1 MILLGKTFLSNFSWL
16 FIDKVSRLFLVLVA
30 EILLARHLGPGQFGI
45 LSYALAIYSL
55 LLVISSF
62 GIDNLLIKE
71 LVGLSSNQNEL
82 LTSAIVIKSLG
93 GFFAFSF
100 TIIWVNWFA
109 NDIWLPVLL
118 IGVGH
123 LFHWL
128 KVFELFFQSQNKF
141 KNVAIATSGVSL
153 LFFLLKIA
161 FIYQKYSLIVFT
173 CVYLAELICTG
184 IVIFVLFI
192 KNNNLQIKLN
202 SETLR
207 QQAKMGLPFV
217 LSGAAVS
224 IYMKIDQIMLQEMV
238 NNEAVG
244 IYAAATKLS
253 EGWYFIGGILTAVM
267 APTVYRYRLE
277 NESKY
282 FDILKKIVAY
292 LLLIGALILA
302 FTVLFSEYMV
312 NIVYGEQ
319 YLGAAEILQVHVWAI
334 FFIYLGCVQGIYWV
348 AEALPK
354 VFLFQTLLSAILNI
368 VLNLY
373 LIPIYSGLGAAWAT
387 LISYGFPIV
396 LMPYFFKG
404 ARPLHEIHV
413 GAFAKIALILRFK
426 NKSND

>member
-161 FIYQKYSLIVFT
+161 FIHQKYSLIVFT

-192 KNNNLQIKLN
+192 KNNKLQIKLN

-253 EGWYFIGGILTAVM
+253 EGWYFIGGILTSVM

-282 FDILKKIVAY
+282 FDILKKMVAY

-302 FTVLFSEYMV
+302 FTVLFSEYLV

-348 AEALPK
+348 AEGLPK

>member
-141 KNVAIATSGVSL
+141 KNVAISTSGVSL

-253 EGWYFIGGILTAVM
+253 EGWYFIGGILTSVM

-302 FTVLFSEYMV
+302 FTVLFSEYLV

-348 AEALPK
+348 AEGLPK